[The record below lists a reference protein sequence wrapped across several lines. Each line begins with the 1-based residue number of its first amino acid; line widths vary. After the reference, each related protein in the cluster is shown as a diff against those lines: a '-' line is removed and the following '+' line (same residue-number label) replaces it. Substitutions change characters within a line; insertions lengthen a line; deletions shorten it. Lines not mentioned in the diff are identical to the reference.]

1 MFWKILKVVFI
12 ILAILIALPWAIL
25 FVARPFNARTP
36 SEQDLSK
43 SALLAKPP
51 APIAKELTLKIVTFN
66 IQDMY
71 LIGRNRPERM
81 RGIGQAL
88 RDLDP
93 DIAGFQEAFIEKDRQ
108 TLLDSVADT
117 RLKYH
122 QYYPSGTVG
131 SGKFIL
137 SAFPIQEAFFHR
149 YQKNGKWYKPY
160 HGDWWGGKGVALARI
175 QLPGD
180 SGYVDFYD
188 THAHASYGSPEYDA
202 DREAQMHEMADFI
215 KASATGT
222 SPVIAVGDFNCA
234 TGSKPFHILV
244 DQAHLQWMMTG
255 DPRIDNIFAG
265 KTPRYAFDLMDF
277 LTIDR
282 KVPTARGETSLSDHR
297 GYMSTIHIKPT
308 GVN

>member
-12 ILAILIALPWAIL
+12 ILAILIVLPWAIL
-25 FVARPFNARTP
+25 LVATPFNARTP

-51 APIAKELTLKIVTFN
+51 APIAKELTLKVITFN
-66 IQDMY
+66 LWDLY
-71 LIGRNRPERM
+71 LISTHRAERM

-88 RDLDP
+88 RELDP
-93 DIAGFQEAFIEKDRQ
+93 DIVGFQEAWIEKDRQ
-108 TLLDSVADT
+108 TILDTCADT

-131 SGKFIL
+131 SGKFVV

-149 YQKNGKWYKPY
+149 YLKNGKWYKPY
-160 HGDWWGGKGVALARI
+160 HGDWWGGKGVALARL
-175 QLPGD
+175 QLPD
-180 SGYVDFYD
+180 NLGYVDFYD

-202 DREAQMHEMADFI
+202 DREAQMQEMADFI

-222 SPVIAVGDFNCA
+222 SPVIVVGDFNCA
-234 TGSKPFHILV
+234 TGSKVLHILV
-244 DQAHLQWMMTG
+244 DQANLQWMMTG

-265 KTPRYAFDLMDF
+265 KNPRYAFELMDF

-282 KVPTARGETSLSDHR
+282 KVPTSYGETHLSDHR
-297 GYMSTIHIKPT
+297 GYMSTIHITPT